1 MYGLYILK
9 DGNYLE
15 NLRITLCSNS
25 SILRLALFE
34 LQYLHFGKLLWNKFC
49 ISVKFSVD
57 YYHFENFWNSTEA
70 SLLKRYGSLL
80 SIIVEIS
87 DGYLILK
94 EKVNQT
100 EAALKTG
107 IFTRGDG
114 FW

>member
-1 MYGLYILK
+1 M
-9 DGNYLE
+9 
-15 NLRITLCSNS
+15 
-25 SILRLALFE
+25 
-34 LQYLHFGKLLWNKFC
+34 
-49 ISVKFSVD
+49 KFSVD
-57 YYHFENFWNSTEA
+57 YYHFGKFWDSTET

-80 SIIVEIS
+80 SIIFEIS

>member
-1 MYGLYILK
+1 M
-9 DGNYLE
+9 
-15 NLRITLCSNS
+15 
-25 SILRLALFE
+25 
-34 LQYLHFGKLLWNKFC
+34 
-49 ISVKFSVD
+49 KFSVD